1 MIAPTKIYDAF
12 PTITPDEAADII
24 CEGLRSRPKEL
35 NTRIGTAGEV
45 LHALMP
51 KAMDQ
56 ILHMAYR
63 VFPESS
69 SAKKG
74 SGKSADSD
82 QSSGDGDN
90 GSGDN
95 GQDGKASNEAFALAH
110 LLKGVHW

>member
-1 MIAPTKIYDAF
+1 
-12 PTITPDEAADII
+12 
-24 CEGLRSRPKEL
+24 
-35 NTRIGTAGEV
+35 
-45 LHALMP
+45 MP

-74 SGKSADSD
+74 SSDSEG
-82 QSSGDGDN
+82 SGDGSN
-90 GSGDN
+90 GSG
-95 GQDGKASNEAFALAH
+95 GEQQDGKASNEAFALAH